1 MEVHAH
7 SHPAPGEAHI
17 KRKKWS
23 HYFWEFLMLFLAVFC
38 GFLAENVRED
48 QVESHREHQFIHSM
62 IDDVKLDTTALNG
75 IFIRRLRRKEMFD
88 SLSLLLNSSQ
98 RDKYVS
104 RLYFFARQMQRL
116 SPVIFTY
123 NDRTIQQ
130 LKSGGNMRL
139 ISKSKVA
146 DAVVLYDA
154 AVREMYTTQEREN
167 DYMLLRLPHIYRIFD
182 GQVMDLMVDSTSA
195 IHEPPDNVKL
205 LPGAQTTFNDFNG
218 TLHSLKG
225 SNIVLMNKVRAMI
238 AEGEK
243 LLRTLKKEYNLE

>member
-1 MEVHAH
+1 MEVHHH
-7 SHPAPGEAHI
+7 SHSE
-17 KRKKWS
+17 RKKWT
-23 HYFWEFLMLFLAVFC
+23 HYFWEFIMLFLAVFC
-38 GFLAENVRED
+38 GFLAENFRED
-48 QVESHREHQFIHSM
+48 QVESHREHQFIQSM
-62 IDDVKLDTTALNG
+62 IDDVKLDTTALKG
-75 IFIRRLRRKEMFD
+75 ILIRRFRRKEMFD

-104 RLYFFARQMQRL
+104 RLYFFARQMQRI
-116 SPVIFTY
+116 SPVLFTY

-167 DYMLLRLPHIYRIFD
+167 DYMLLCLPHIYRIFD
-182 GQVMDLMVDSTSA
+182 GLVMDLMVDSTSA
-195 IHEPPDNVKL
+195 IHEPPYNVKL
-205 LPGAQTTFNDFNG
+205 LPGAQTIFNDFNG

>member
-7 SHPAPGEAHI
+7 SHPEHSGP
-17 KRKKWS
+17 RKKWT

-38 GFLAENVRED
+38 GFLAENFREH
-48 QVESHREHQFIHSM
+48 QIENRREHQFINSM
-62 IDDVKLDTTALNG
+62 IDDVKLDTIALKG
-75 IFIRRLRRKEMFD
+75 ILIRRLRRKEMFD
-88 SLSLLLNSSQ
+88 SLSLLLNSYQ
-98 RDKYVS
+98 REKYVS
-104 RLYFFARQMQRL
+104 RLYFFGRQLQRL

-130 LKSGGNMRL
+130 LKNGGNMRL
-139 ISKSKVA
+139 IRKPKVA

-167 DYMLLRLPHIYRIFD
+167 DYMLQSLPHVYRIFD
-182 GQVMDLMVDSTSA
+182 GQVMDLMIDSAGA
-195 IHEPPDNVKL
+195 IHEPPQNVKL
-205 LPGAQTTFNDFNG
+205 LPGAQTSLNDFNG

-225 SNIVLMNKVRAMI
+225 SNYVLMNKVRTMI

-243 LLRTLKKEYNLE
+243 LLSTLKKEYHLK

>member
-1 MEVHAH
+1 
-7 SHPAPGEAHI
+7 
-17 KRKKWS
+17 
-23 HYFWEFLMLFLAVFC
+23 MLFLAVFC
-38 GFLAENVRED
+38 GFLTENFREH
-48 QVESHREHQFIHSM
+48 QVENRREHQFIRSM
-62 IDDVKLDTTALNG
+62 IDDVKLDTTALKG
-75 IFIRRLRRKEMFD
+75 ILNRRFRRKEMFD

-130 LKSGGNMRL
+130 LKNGGNMRL
-139 ISKSKVA
+139 IRKSSVT

-167 DYMLLRLPHIYRIFD
+167 DYMLLSLPHIYRIFD
-182 GQVMDLMVDSTSA
+182 GQVMDLMIDSAGA
-195 IHEPPDNVKL
+195 IHEPPYSVKL
-205 LPGAQTTFNDFNG
+205 LPGAQASFNDFNG
-218 TLHSLKG
+218 VLHSLKG
-225 SNIVLMNKVRAMI
+225 SNIVLITKVRAMI

-243 LLRTLKKEYNLE
+243 LLNILEKEYHLK

>member
-7 SHPAPGEAHI
+7 SHTA
-17 KRKKWS
+17 RKKWT

-38 GFLAENVRED
+38 GFLAENF
-48 QVESHREHQFIHSM
+48 REHQIENRRERQFIHSM
-62 IDDVKLDTTALNG
+62 VDDVKLDTTALKG
-75 IFIRRLRRKEMFD
+75 ILIRRFRRKEMFD

-98 RDKYVS
+98 KDKYVS

-130 LKSGGNMRL
+130 LKNGGNMRL
-139 ISKSKVA
+139 IRKSNVA

-154 AVREMYTTQEREN
+154 AVREIYTTQEREN
-167 DYMLLRLPHIYRIFD
+167 EYMLQSLPHIYRIFD
-182 GQVMDLMVDSTSA
+182 GQVMDLMIDSASA
-195 IHEPPDNVKL
+195 IHEPPQNVKL
-205 LPGAQTTFNDFNG
+205 LPGAQTSFNDFNG
-218 TLHSLKG
+218 ALHSLKG
-225 SNIVLMNKVRAMI
+225 SNIVLTNKVRAMI

-243 LLRTLKKEYNLE
+243 LLSTLEKEYHLK

>member
-7 SHPAPGEAHI
+7 THTP
-17 KRKKWS
+17 RKKWT

-38 GFLAENVRED
+38 GFLAENFREH
-48 QVESHREHQFIHSM
+48 QVENRRAHQFIHSL
-62 IDDVKLDTTALNG
+62 IDDVKLDTTALKG
-75 IFIRRLRRKEMFD
+75 ILVRRLRRKEIFD

-98 RDKYVS
+98 REKYVS
-104 RLYFFARQMQRL
+104 RLYFFGRQMQRL

-130 LKSGGNMRL
+130 LKNGGNMRL
-139 ISKSKVA
+139 IRKSNVT

-154 AVREMYTTQEREN
+154 AVRDMNITQEREN
-167 DYMLLRLPHIYRIFD
+167 DYMLQSLPHVYRIFD
-182 GQVMDLMVDSTSA
+182 GQVMDLMIDSAGT
-195 IHEPPDNVKL
+195 IHEPPLNVKL
-205 LPGAQTTFNDFNG
+205 LPTAQASLNDFNG

-225 SNIVLMNKVRAMI
+225 SNIVLITKVRMMI

-243 LLRTLKKEYNLE
+243 LLSTLEKEYHLK